1 MSSEKEPIE
10 DFLTVDDPVRGQN
23 FVCISFLSPESV
35 IKNKETFILHEF
47 LKDISSKY
55 DISHHELIDK
65 FDDFKYK
72 NEKTLTDQFNEEN
85 DFRTNIRAVKI
96 RGVYDTKKEADFRA
110 KKLQNKDQ
118 YHNVFVGEI
127 GYWLPWD
134 PSHSYIDDIDGEYLN
149 KDLNTLMKKY
159 QENQDH
165 KNLHFEEML
174 KEKTSKTASTEEIS
188 QAINDK
194 DDPWLKKVSDSDN
207 NKSDTESEQQ
217 LEIKE
222 I

>member
-1 MSSEKEPIE
+1 MSSEKEPVE
-10 DFLTVDDPVRGQN
+10 DFLTVDDPIRGQN
-23 FVCISFLSPESV
+23 YVCISFLSPENV
-35 IKNKETFILHEF
+35 IRDKNTYILHEF

-55 DISHHELIDK
+55 DISHQDLIDK

-72 NEKTLTDQFNEEN
+72 NEKTLTDKFNEDN

-96 RGVYDTKKEADFRA
+96 RGIYDTKKEADFRA

-118 YHNVFVGEI
+118 YHNVFVGEV

-174 KEKTSKTASTEEIS
+174 KEKTTKTASTEEIS
-188 QAINDK
+188 EAINDK
-194 DDPWLKKVSDSDN
+194 DDPWLKKISDSEQESV
-207 NKSDTESEQQ
+207 KSEQ
-217 LEIKE
+217 LEVKE

>member
-1 MSSEKEPIE
+1 MIQKSK
-10 DFLTVDDPVRGQN
+10 N
-23 FVCISFLSPESV
+23 FRF
-35 IKNKETFILHEF
+35 
-47 LKDISSKY
+47 
-55 DISHHELIDK
+55 
-65 FDDFKYK
+65 
-72 NEKTLTDQFNEEN
+72 
-85 DFRTNIRAVKI
+85 
-96 RGVYDTKKEADFRA
+96 

-118 YHNVFVGEI
+118 YHNVFVGEV
-127 GYWLPWD
+127 GYYKQN

-207 NKSDTESEQQ
+207 KSDSESEQK

-222 I
+222 NLIFHSFKLFIKSSHSFFISSSLLYFSNISKDKILY